1 MYVPSIL
8 GVIPA
13 MLLLVAAS
21 LVLGDEPEAENARAA
36 RALEHAKQE
45 MSALKIRESVRG
57 GEEFHLVGE
66 PVLKWSNPIRGSLHG
81 AVYIWTLKG
90 RPVVV
95 GSFLEWF
102 VPEKSRWIEL
112 HSLSLGPVAGE
123 RPDGLSWT
131 ANRAGIE
138 LKPIPDAPAP
148 AATPA
153 GRLRQ
158 IRELAK
164 DFTGRQQSHDGIK
177 YEMRLLLQPLYRYEG
192 TEGDLVDGAL
202 FAIVHATDP
211 EVFLQIEAR
220 KVGGALQWQYA
231 LARFNSIP
239 LAVSHKGR
247 EIWTAPQI
255 SPWTKVLDCVDPYA
269 TMLIGQR
276 ER

>member
-112 HSLSLGPVAGE
+112 HSLAIGRHRGGPRRRCIVCDRPCHRPRGLPSDRGSQGRRGTPVAIC
-123 RPDGLSWT
+123 P
-131 ANRAGIE
+131 
-138 LKPIPDAPAP
+138 
-148 AATPA
+148 
-153 GRLRQ
+153 
-158 IRELAK
+158 
-164 DFTGRQQSHDGIK
+164 
-177 YEMRLLLQPLYRYEG
+177 
-192 TEGDLVDGAL
+192 
-202 FAIVHATDP
+202 
-211 EVFLQIEAR
+211 
-220 KVGGALQWQYA
+220 GALQ
-231 LARFNSIP
+231 
-239 LAVSHKGR
+239 
-247 EIWTAPQI
+247 
-255 SPWTKVLDCVDPYA
+255 
-269 TMLIGQR
+269 
-276 ER
+276 